1 MNVRLLKAKSPPTK
15 VGAATAVSPLADLKA
30 QLLAARDAAEAYIK
44 SVALKEKAA
53 SPLQPLEWHRLNLR
67 LRFGRSA
74 VDCALALLKE
84 AGNG

>member
-1 MNVRLLKAKSPPTK
+1 MSKTTAAKSKAEAPSAEKPE
-15 VGAATAVSPLADLKA
+15 VSLAEQLRAAQA
-30 QLLAARDAAEAYIK
+30 AAEEYVE

-74 VDCALALLKE
+74 LDCALALIDQEKK
-84 AGNG
+84 